1 MPFVASDGGRANS
14 CRGHA
19 WSLFWPPYAHGGILQ
34 ITLLSATRR
43 FPAPAQIT
51 PSVSVLGDRTLRLG
65 VCTCFLS
72 ASHRTSGMTRPP
84 KQDCETSIF
93 FSSSWFESYL
103 HRTST
108 GTLMEAVGESNLHF
122 LLSYTS
128 LDLLHVL
135 PPLPPPPTLPVS
147 WILPG
152 PFVLHLQLKLMMPE
166 ATLVTASSLENPQPP
181 RQCSIAQFFCRTS
194 RRASRCGAHL
204 SLVYFWFWV
213 SVSPETR
220 VCLHIHV
227 HKAARCTSKM
237 GISSQEPW

>member
-14 CRGHA
+14 CRGHT

-51 PSVSVLGDRTLRLG
+51 PSVSGPSWETGPSDWESARA
-65 VCTCFLS
+65 FSLS

-93 FSSSWFESYL
+93 FFSSWFESYL

-135 PPLPPPPTLPVS
+135 PPLPPPPTLAVS

-152 PFVLHLQLKLMMPE
+152 PFVPHLQLKLMPE
-166 ATLVTASSLENPQPP
+166 ATSVTAKAVFYSTVLLPSFAPSFTLWCPLE
-181 RQCSIAQFFCRTS
+181 FGLLLVLGFCQS
-194 RRASRCGAHL
+194 RN
-204 SLVYFWFWV
+204 
-213 SVSPETR
+213 
-220 VCLHIHV
+220 
-227 HKAARCTSKM
+227 
-237 GISSQEPW
+237 